1 MFRKYL
7 LLSVF
12 VWISWLDAKV
22 IDVTYQVKFGIFG
35 ELGVSH
41 AHLETKGK
49 HYKISINAKATGLA
63 KTLSRDRREIHV
75 SEGFIRNGKY
85 YAEHYSIKVEH
96 GKKKREKRYTIDHQK
111 KVVTKIT
118 KKYRKGKLVSNK
130 KQTLDFFS
138 TNDLLT
144 LYFNLPKLITAK
156 SKPGTYSFNAVGA
169 ERQKG
174 KVEIYLPKSDQLKK
188 YTETLG
194 KGEYRYLTAIIYQKI
209 FSSNKGELML
219 AIGKD
224 GITQNAV
231 LKDLLLFG
239 DLTAERIK

>member
-1 MFRKYL
+1 MRNYL
-7 LLSVF
+7 FLSVF

-22 IDVTYQVKFGIFG
+22 IDVTYQVKFGILG

-41 AHLETKGK
+41 AHLETKGNR
-49 HYKISINAKATGLA
+49 YKISIDAKATGLA
-63 KTLSRDRREIHV
+63 KALSKNRKETHL

-85 YAEHYSIKVEH
+85 YAKSYTINIEH
-96 GKKKREKRYTIDHQK
+96 GEKKREKLYTVDYQK
-111 KVVTKIT
+111 KIVTKVT
-118 KKYRKGKLVSNK
+118 KKYKKGKLVSDK
-130 KQTLDFFS
+130 EQTLDFFS

-144 LYFNLPKLITAK
+144 LYFNLPKLINGN
-156 SKPGTYSFNAVGA
+156 SKPGTYSFNAIGA

-174 KVEIYLPKSDQLKK
+174 KVEIYLPKSSEVEK
-188 YTETLG
+188 YVDTLG

-224 GITQNAV
+224 GITQKAV
-231 LKDLLLFG
+231 LKDLVMFG